1 MHVSITSQ
9 AHEKTAP
16 FASFP
21 TQIDHI
27 YQHKGDSVI
36 SPQLVSAGNSIPTS
50 MKILKS
56 TNIYACL
63 FLGEQIVK
71 EIFKRNC
78 EDCFFSDFKCWD
90 SLACLL

>member
-1 MHVSITSQ
+1 MK
-9 AHEKTAP
+9 KTAP
-16 FASFP
+16 CALFP

-50 MKILKS
+50 MKMLKS

-63 FLGEQIVK
+63 FLGETIVK
-71 EIFKRNC
+71 EKLEMKFGDYSS
-78 EDCFFSDFKCWD
+78 DCKY
-90 SLACLL
+90 